1 MQQRK
6 DIQMNYTLDI
16 KDEEL
21 TEIYIQRFVL
31 EWCKKYHPE
40 VFQRAEKFVQENLD
54 EIKM

>member
-1 MQQRK
+1 
-6 DIQMNYTLDI
+6 MNYTLDI

-21 TEIYIQRFVL
+21 IKIYIQRFVL

-40 VFQRAEKFVQENLD
+40 VLKRAEQFAQENLD

>member
-1 MQQRK
+1 
-6 DIQMNYTLDI
+6 MNYTLDI

-21 TEIYIQRFVL
+21 TEIYIQRFIL